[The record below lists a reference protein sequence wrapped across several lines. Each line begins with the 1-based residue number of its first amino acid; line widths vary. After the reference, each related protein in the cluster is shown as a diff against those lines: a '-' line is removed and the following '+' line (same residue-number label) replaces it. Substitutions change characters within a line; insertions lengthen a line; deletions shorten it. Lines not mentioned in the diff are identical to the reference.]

1 MKKTFRL
8 NRRNKKLMGV
18 CAGISDMT
26 GVDATIVRV
35 ALVLVTLAGAFPW
48 TVIAYL
54 LAGWLAKPAERI
66 GWDAQPSGRA
76 RMSAREYQESLTD
89 TDRRMDEID
98 RYVAGTADH
107 SLAREI
113 ERLR

>member
-1 MKKTFRL
+1 VKKKTFRL

-18 CAGISDMT
+18 CAGLSDMT

-54 LAGWLAKPAERI
+54 LAGWLAKPASVL
-66 GWDAQPSGRA
+66 DAPVST
-76 RMSAREYQESLTD
+76 RMSMRDYQESLTES
-89 TDRRMDEID
+89 DRRLDEVD
-98 RYVAGTADH
+98 RYVAQSADN

>member
-1 MKKTFRL
+1 VKKKFRL
-8 NRRNKKLMGV
+8 NRRDKKLMGV
-18 CAGISDMT
+18 CAGLSDMT

-35 ALVLVTLAGAFPW
+35 ALVLVTLAGLFPW

-54 LAGWLAKPAERI
+54 LAGWLAKPASAL
-66 GWDAQPSGRA
+66 DAPSSA
-76 RMSAREYQESLTD
+76 RMSMRDYQESLTE

-98 RYVAGTADH
+98 RYVASSADN

>member
-8 NRRNKKLMGV
+8 NRRDRKLMGV

-26 GVDATIVRV
+26 GVDATIVRI
-35 ALVLVTLAGAFPW
+35 ALVLLTIAGGFPW

-54 LAGWLAKPAERI
+54 VAGWAARPALGFEAEAPR
-66 GWDAQPSGRA
+66 SRV
-76 RMSAREYQESLTD
+76 T
-89 TDRRMDEID
+89 MDEYHANMTEADRKIDEVD
-98 RYVAGTADH
+98 RYVAGSADN

>member
-1 MKKTFRL
+1 VKKTFRL
-8 NRRNKKLMGV
+8 NRRDKKLMGV
-18 CAGISDMT
+18 CAGLSDMT

-35 ALVLVTLAGAFPW
+35 ALVLITLAGAFPW

-54 LAGWLAKPAERI
+54 LAGWLAKPADRTSLDI
-66 GWDAQPSGRA
+66 PAART
-76 RMSAREYQESLTD
+76 RMSVRDYQESLTD

-98 RYVAGTADH
+98 QYVAGSTDNN
-107 SLAREI
+107 LAREI

>member
-1 MKKTFRL
+1 VKKTFRL
-8 NRRNKKLMGV
+8 NRRDKKLMGV

-35 ALVLVTLAGAFPW
+35 AMVLITLAGAFPW

-54 LAGWLAKPAERI
+54 LAGWLAKPADRLD
-66 GWDAQPSGRA
+66 WDAPTRA
-76 RMSAREYQESLTD
+76 RMSVREYQESLTD

-98 RYVAGTADH
+98 QYVAGSTDN